1 MKVYKLRQWLDE
13 KYLLSVLLF
22 EALKAED
29 VLLNYVSDIV
39 KSHHNVFRK
48 HRVLSELNTVLI

>member
-1 MKVYKLRQWLDE
+1 M
-13 KYLLSVLLF
+13 SVVCSAV
-22 EALKAED
+22 ETLKAED

-39 KSHHNVFRK
+39 ISHHNVFRK